1 MNILTFDTKF
11 QKSLDVNAPAMAA
24 HGRIL
29 PLDQAWGPLPTDA
42 HAVAYLPSRGDS
54 YPRLGKTSQDW
65 AMAQGIQLHWLMF
78 DIDNPSHQ
86 PWESEELAQ
95 SALNGALDILP
106 LAFRDFAGGYTTR
119 AGYRICLHLGKP
131 VELDVAGHLLEYIG
145 EVLLAEVGIIVDAQC
160 YQWNRLFRMPQVVR
174 DGKAMTAFCEEP
186 ETFPHDI
193 HQALGLTPEA
203 KSVAAP
209 IDGECPT
216 KPMDIP
222 DYIWRRNILFP
233 EVTRGDALFAS
244 DGDGSIFRAARSAMA
259 HIASQASIVDP
270 TVLISCLWNS
280 LLASGRE
287 PDEFWR
293 FACWVCA
300 QEAEKVAT
308 VEEKPTWSL
317 AAPESSTLPKVS
329 ESWKKAAK
337 AAAARAGKD
346 YLVEC
351 YRLLAKGYPISVPRV
366 TPFQALQK
374 LIIGSFAP
382 TPLAEDPRTVYAFC
396 LASFR
401 ETTAVRLEK
410 EQDLWEVCL
419 EAAEIAWAARMEKQ
433 KGVDAIKEVDELR
446 SSWPLLLT
454 NGQHYF
460 ALDARCGNGEY
471 TYLNV
476 GAEQAVVTMR
486 LMQRNLPIDLDN
498 VTLGPK
504 GGLNT
509 ASAVL
514 DKVGGMVDSVAYRS
528 GLTSARFTNNRRNL
542 ELPCHRLADVK
553 PEYNAQVEKWMQ
565 LLAGDQYRRL
575 CRWVAVAHKTAD
587 NPVAC
592 LYLQGNPGCGKSL
605 FFHALEGRWEGP
617 RGDYNQIT
625 NATHQTGLLQSPLLV
640 ADEGVNIKKFS
651 GGPSSASATF
661 RSLTANFSHT
671 VEEKYK
677 SPAQVN
683 AYFRV
688 GVTAN
693 NSDGLPFR
701 ETLGKAGIDAIVER
715 VVWIGVAQAA
725 GDYLRELFADPAV
738 KKAWVH
744 GGAITRH
751 FVWLAES
758 LDVEPD
764 GRFLVSGEVTDWH
777 RKFVRNQGIK
787 PEVSLVLASI
797 AKDLMQGP
805 RRFLR
810 GAYATP
816 DGIHVLHRKV
826 METWQDMSPPRHTVL
841 TRALDSLADDVTRRS
856 DDGQRPGNRCF
867 YRVPWQTV
875 FDSGELDDTTRD
887 KINNP
892 KTWTSK

>member
-1 MNILTFDTKF
+1 
-11 QKSLDVNAPAMAA
+11 MA
-24 HGRIL
+24 
-29 PLDQAWGPLPTDA
+29 
-42 HAVAYLPSRGDS
+42 
-54 YPRLGKTSQDW
+54 
-65 AMAQGIQLHWLMF
+65 
-78 DIDNPSHQ
+78 
-86 PWESEELAQ
+86 
-95 SALNGALDILP
+95 
-106 LAFRDFAGGYTTR
+106 
-119 AGYRICLHLGKP
+119 
-131 VELDVAGHLLEYIG
+131 LDVAGHLLEYIG
-145 EVLLAEVGIIVDAQC
+145 GTLLAEVGIIVDPAC
-160 YQWNRLFRMPQVVR
+160 FQWSRLFRMPQVVR
-174 DGKAMTAFCEEP
+174 DGVAMTAFCEEP
-186 ETFPHDI
+186 DTFPHDI
-193 HQALGLTPEA
+193 HQALGIQPQA

-209 IDGECPT
+209 IEGECPAE
-216 KPMDIP
+216 PLEIP
-222 DYIWRRNILFP
+222 QWIWERNILFP
-233 EVTRGDALFAS
+233 EVTRGDALYAE
-244 DGDGSIFRAARSAMA
+244 DGDGSIFRAARTAMA
-259 HIASQASIVDP
+259 HLAGQANIVDP
-270 TVLISCLWNS
+270 VVLISCMWDS
-280 LLASGRE
+280 LIKSGRE

-293 FACWVCA
+293 FACWVCG
-300 QEAEKVAT
+300 QQAEKVAT
-308 VEEKPTWSL
+308 VESKPEWSSDEPTS
-317 AAPESSTLPKVS
+317 ADLPQVS
-329 ESWKKAAK
+329 DSWKKAAK
-337 AAAARAGKD
+337 AATARAGKD
-346 YLVEC
+346 YLTEAF
-351 YRLLAKGYPISVPRV
+351 RLLSKGYPLAVPRV

-374 LIIGSFAP
+374 LIGGVWAP

-396 LASFR
+396 LPSFR
-401 ETTAVRLEK
+401 ETTSVRVEK
-410 EQDLWEVCL
+410 ERDLWEVCV
-419 EAAEIAWAARMEKQ
+419 EAAEVAWAARLEKQ
-433 KGVDAIKEVDELR
+433 KGADAGKEVAELR

-454 NGQHYF
+454 TGMHYF

-471 TYLNV
+471 TYRNV
-476 GAEQAVVTMR
+476 AAEQAVVTMR
-486 LMQRNLPIDLDN
+486 LMQRDLPIDLDN

-504 GGLNT
+504 GGLHP

-575 CRWVAVAHKTAD
+575 CRWVAVAHKTAE

-605 FFHALEGRWEGP
+605 LFHALEGLWSGP

-625 NATHQTGLLQSPLLV
+625 NATHQTGLIQSPLLV
-640 ADEGVNIKKFS
+640 ADEGINIKKYS

-715 VVWIGVAQAA
+715 VIWIGVAQAA

-738 KKAWVH
+738 KSAWVH

-751 FVWLAES
+751 FVWLSKS
-758 LDVEPD
+758 LKVEAD
-764 GRFLVSGEVTDWH
+764 GRFLVSGEVTEWH

-787 PEVSLVLASI
+787 PEVSLVLAAI
-797 AKDLMQGP
+797 ARELMQGP
-805 RRFLR
+805 RRYLR

-826 METWQDMSPPRHTVL
+826 METWQDMNPPRHTIL
-841 TRALDSLADDVTRRS
+841 TRALDSLADDVTHRS
-856 DDGQRPGNRCF
+856 DDGQRIGNRMF
-867 YRVPWQTV
+867 FRIPWQTV
-875 FDSGELDDTTRD
+875 FDSGELEDTTRD

-892 KTWTSK
+892 LTWTSK